1 MPLASSSRARASL
14 RANVIANYSGQLYG
28 ALLGLAMVPVYLH
41 WLSAES
47 YGLIGFFALLQS
59 WAQLLDLGLSA
70 SISRQAARYAG
81 GSLGSAEFRQ
91 LLRTFEMLF
100 WLVGTVL
107 AAALAWRADLI
118 AAYWLHVQ
126 RLDALQVQRSIQ
138 CMAIGVGARWVS
150 GLYRG
155 VLTALE
161 RQVWLN
167 AFTGLVA
174 TLRFVAV
181 VPVVMLFDR
190 SIVAFFVFQVV
201 VAAVELCGLW
211 IAAYRAAPAPE
222 GSRTATNWP
231 LIAEAFHFSAWVGL
245 ATIVWVF
252 VSQADKLVVSATIPL
267 GEYGFFT
274 AAVGAAGAVSLSSL
288 AVSQALLPR
297 LTQLASAQHREALVA
312 LYRRATQLT
321 FAGGA
326 ALTLTLAVLAQP
338 ILWAWTGDRSLA
350 LGYAPVLSLYSVGNL
365 FMLLASFPY
374 SLQHAEGDLRLHVW
388 GNMLFALIMA
398 PILLFLTKQY
408 GAVGAGCAW
417 VGFNASFFFLWTP
430 LVHHRFAPG
439 LHRQWLLGDVVAIGM
454 PPCMVAAVAAVI
466 GIGRTAATGGRVQA
480 AAWALAMLAT
490 LTVAAF
496 WRTEDG
502 RARRR
507 AWRSKQRSP
516 GPQIR

>member
-1 MPLASSSRARASL
+1 
-14 RANVIANYSGQLYG
+14 
-28 ALLGLAMVPVYLH
+28 MVPVYLH
-41 WLSAES
+41 WFSDEA

-91 LLRTFEMLF
+91 LLRTFEILF
-100 WLVGTVL
+100 WLLGSML

-118 AAYWLHVQ
+118 AVSWLHVQ
-126 RLDALQVQRSIQ
+126 RLDANQVERSIQ

-155 VLTALE
+155 VLAALE

-167 AFTGLVA
+167 AFTAGVA
-174 TLRFVAV
+174 TLRFVVV
-181 VPVVMLFDR
+181 VPVVMLLDG

-201 VAAVELCGLW
+201 VAAAELCGLW
-211 IAAYRAAPAPE
+211 IAAYHAVPAPK
-222 GSRTATNWP
+222 GSPIAANWP
-231 LIAEAFHFSAWVGL
+231 LLADALHFSAWVGV

-252 VSQADKLVVSATIPL
+252 VSQADKLVVSASIPL

-274 AAVGAAGAVSLSSL
+274 ATVAAAGAVSLLSV

-297 LTQLASAQHREALVA
+297 LTQLASAQHREPLIA
-312 LYRRATQLT
+312 LYRRVTQLT

-326 ALTLTLAVLAQP
+326 ALTLTLAVLGEP
-338 ILWAWTGDRSLA
+338 ILWAWTGNRSLA
-350 LGYAPVLSLYSVGNL
+350 LGYAPVLSLYAIGNL
-365 FMLLASFPY
+365 FMLLATFPY

-388 GNMLFALIMA
+388 GNMLFAVVMA
-398 PILLFLTKQY
+398 PVLLFLTNRY
-408 GAVGAGCAW
+408 GALGAGCAW
-417 VGFNASFFFLWTP
+417 VGFNASFFLLWTP

-439 LHRQWLLGDVVAIGM
+439 LHRHWLLHDVVAIGIA
-454 PPCMVAAVAAVI
+454 PCTVAAVAALT
-466 GIGRTAATGGRVQA
+466 GIGRQAASGGRVQA
-480 AAWALAMLAT
+480 AVWALAMLAT
-490 LTVAAF
+490 LTIVAF
-496 WRTEDG
+496 WRTDAG
-502 RARRR
+502 HACRR
-507 AWRSKQRSP
+507 ALRSRQRSP